1 MVVACRNVLSLLFVS
16 ISLGVVAEAS
26 LMHRGAIMREAKIEM
41 DDNDMDDDDDDAF
54 EASDNDA
61 DNEEEDDADK
71 MLTTGLKK
79 PATGLQQTRLLQQ
92 GQGTRGVAAAVPA
105 AVPAVAVPAPLPAP
119 VAPRFS
125 VLSQQARPIV
135 TVQHVKP
142 CATEHDKH
150 KKEICMVERDLATNR
165 DKQSRLTQSLQ
176 HVSDESE
183 STKEIDASAVR
194 VANETESAA
203 LASTLADMWKEM
215 RMFDVPLYTEH
226 IQDKI
231 KALKQEE
238 TSLTAKLAALNQE
251 GEQLNALDAG
261 VHSRGSYFNFWS
273 MSSTEKEAFFV
284 GNLVYILGALCVAF
298 MFHKARDKYPK
309 YFSAE
314 ARPDVIRS
322 PTRFSF
328 GICGCINAP
337 NICVLGFC
345 CPFMTWASTLDRLPA
360 HGPAHVPFFKAFL
373 AMLLLALSSSY
384 TYGMSA
390 VILVA
395 LGVYYR
401 QKIRMAYAIESN
413 TQRTIFLDVLVWSFC
428 QPCAI
433 VQEAREA
440 GVMLVDA
447 P

>member
-1 MVVACRNVLSLLFVS
+1 
-16 ISLGVVAEAS
+16 
-26 LMHRGAIMREAKIEM
+26 
-41 DDNDMDDDDDDAF
+41 
-54 EASDNDA
+54 
-61 DNEEEDDADK
+61 
-71 MLTTGLKK
+71 
-79 PATGLQQTRLLQQ
+79 
-92 GQGTRGVAAAVPA
+92 
-105 AVPAVAVPAPLPAP
+105 
-119 VAPRFS
+119 
-125 VLSQQARPIV
+125 
-135 TVQHVKP
+135 
-142 CATEHDKH
+142 
-150 KKEICMVERDLATNR
+150 MVERDLAINR
-165 DKQSRLTQSLQ
+165 DKQSKLTQSLQ

-194 VANETESAA
+194 VANETESTA

-238 TSLTAKLAALNQE
+238 TSLTAKLAALNKE

-273 MSSTEKEAFFV
+273 MSSAEKEAFFV
-284 GNLVYILGALCVAF
+284 GNLVYLLGALCVAF

-345 CPFMTWASTLDRLPA
+345 CPFMTWASTLDR
-360 HGPAHVPFFKAFL
+360 HGMMPFFKAFL
-373 AMLLLALSSSY
+373 TMLLLALSSSY